1 MKNECELKKFKVC
14 TVYPRIRSFSIY
26 TIVSFFKTLST
37 LPVCVK
43 ILSILKKKKKKKLV
57 QPLDIE
63 FFSDIKD
70 ITRFI
75 LYVNL
80 KN

>member
-1 MKNECELKKFKVC
+1 M
-14 TVYPRIRSFSIY
+14 YPRIRSFLIY
-26 TIVSFFKTLST
+26 TIVSFLRTLST
-37 LPVCVK
+37 LSVCVK
-43 ILSILKKKKKKKLV
+43 ILSILKKKKKKLG

>member
-1 MKNECELKKFKVC
+1 MKNECKLKKLKIC
-14 TVYPRIRSFSIY
+14 TVYPRIRSFLIY
-26 TIVSFFKTLST
+26 TIVSFLRTLST

-43 ILSILKKKKKKKLV
+43 ILSILKKKKLG